1 MHNPL
6 VIESIALI
14 AAILVGV
21 WSQRA
26 LPLHADSRPILFL
39 LCLFVGTGSA
49 LCLLLDGLALLFT
62 GQAAKGGVRIY
73 GPLLLL
79 VALWKPL
86 NGVVG
91 IMERVLQRRA
101 AKGKG
106 KDQRDGGRR

>member
-49 LCLLLDGLALLFT
+49 LCLLLDGLALLLT
-62 GQAAKGGVRIY
+62 GQIATGGVRIY
-73 GPLLLL
+73 GPLLL

-91 IMERVLQRRA
+91 IMEGVLQRRA

-106 KDQRDGGRR
+106 KGQRDGERC